1 MASSFGPARSRLR
14 SAPLERQDFDAAYLD
29 RLRNGDPETAGH
41 FFAYFRALIQIKVR
55 ARRPRS
61 VSAEDVLQETFLRVL
76 RALRSPE
83 GLRDP
88 GSLGAFV
95 NAICNNVVLEFCRSE
110 GRHRGPGPERVPARE
125 LSTLTPEARLI
136 TEEGQQGVRR
146 VIEGLPARDGALL
159 RALFLEERGSVEVCQ
174 KMGVSRDYLRVLLHR
189 AKKQFRQAYL
199 QRVA

>member
-1 MASSFGPARSRLR
+1 
-14 SAPLERQDFDAAYLD
+14 
-29 RLRNGDPETAGH
+29 
-41 FFAYFRALIQIKVR
+41 KVR
-55 ARRPRS
+55 ARRHRA

-76 RALRSPE
+76 RALRSPQT
-83 GLRDP
+83 LRDP

-95 NAICNNVVLEFCRSE
+95 NAVCNNVLLEFGRSE
-110 GRHRGPGPERVPARE
+110 GRHRGPGTERVPARE
-125 LSTLTPEARLI
+125 PSTLTPEARLI
-136 TEEGQQGVRR
+136 TEEGKQGVRR

-159 RALFLEERGSVEVCQ
+159 RALFLEERGSGEVCR